1 MRIYRVNFPA
11 ILQENEETYFRHLE
25 GIVSSNDLGAM
36 VEVTRRH
43 DGIGVR
49 IVPSSHK
56 AQGLLLQSI
65 KRMHTALG
73 LNVEFSKSMRASSN
87 IYFKINF

>member
-11 ILQENEETYFRHLE
+11 ILSENEEAYFRHLE
-25 GIVSSNDLGAM
+25 GIISSNDTEAM

-43 DGIGVR
+43 DGIAVR
-49 IVPSSHK
+49 IVPSSNR
-56 AQGLLLQSI
+56 AQVLLLQSV
-65 KRMHTALG
+65 KRMHTLLG